1 VLSNPYPW
9 IASAL
14 LLIPGALVA
23 IAAHELGHGLVAYWL
38 GDRTPRN
45 RGFLSLANPR
55 KFFSV
60 YGLLMMLFWRVG
72 WGERIP
78 VNEYRQQ
85 SLWQR
90 FAYILGGPAANL
102 LLAVV
107 FGLATRPLALYVN
120 YTTVVMSPLGYLATI
135 LYAAYFAN
143 LSVMAF
149 NLLPVPGFDGWE
161 IVEVLFRRRFPRFF
175 MDVSMR
181 RLQIQ
186 QVLILLLFVGQF
198 FAGNLLNVVLVP
210 FYAPA
215 ATVILGG
222 CSGYIGLFPCLPSA
236 SL

>member
-9 IASAL
+9 LASAL

-45 RGFLSLANPR
+45 RGYLSLYSPR
-55 KFFSV
+55 KFYSA

-78 VNEYRQQ
+78 VNEYRQE
-85 SLWQR
+85 SVWQKV
-90 FAYILGGPAANL
+90 AYALGGPAANL
-102 LLAVV
+102 LLAVI
-107 FGLATRPLALYVN
+107 FGLATRPLIFYVN
-120 YTTVVMSPLGYLATI
+120 YTTVVMPPLGYLATI

-149 NLLPVPGFDGWE
+149 NLLPVPGFDGWRIIE
-161 IVEVLFRRRFPRFF
+161 TLFRRSYPRLF
-175 MDVSMR
+175 MDVSGR
-181 RLQIQ
+181 QLQIQ
-186 QVLILLLFVGQF
+186 QVLLLLLFVGQF

-210 FYAPA
+210 FYAPF

-222 CSGYIGLFPCLPSA
+222 CSGYIGLVPCLPSG